1 MTERRAAR
9 HPIAT
14 VARLAAAAL
23 LLGAA
28 APALAGTSGL
38 QLSGSVYVD
47 AWIIPDGADRV
58 KGTQGITPEAS
69 IKIGVDIHDELSF
82 SAKACISCHGF
93 EFEHAA
99 IDFQPKVWLNAQVGR
114 IAVPFGEFSNR
125 VDPSG
130 HRTAS
135 KPLIYDM
142 GRMAYGDRTNFNS
155 GVVML
160 PYTDTG
166 VLLYGQVF
174 LGDRIQVWYGGYGV
188 AGMKGANDVDWM
200 ALRSIPYTDN
210 NRHPAYGGR
219 LAMTFVSEPGG
230 FFGDVSLGAS
240 YTGGRFDKD
249 AKLQYDAVAADLAIP
264 FWRATL
270 RGEWAMRRTRIDPAA
285 RGYPYEVIDPWV
297 DKSGYY
303 AELEHPLGRWT
314 SVVYRYDQLERRGV
328 PLPGSAATM
337 TPDSRLERWTAGV
350 MITPASSVYLKLS
363 YEFWMPSD
371 HPEFHSGHV
380 GVGGAF

>member
-1 MTERRAAR
+1 MTERPAPRADLAL
-9 HPIAT
+9 A
-14 VARLAAAAL
+14 ARLAAAAL
-23 LLGAA
+23 LACAA

-47 AWIIPDGADRV
+47 AWVIPQGAAEV

-82 SAKACISCHGF
+82 SAKACVSCHGF

-130 HRTAS
+130 HRAAS

-142 GRMAYGDRTNFNS
+142 GRMAYGDRANFNS

-174 LGDRIQVWYGGYGV
+174 LGDQVQVWYGAYTV

-200 ALRSIPYTDN
+200 ALRSVPYTDN
-210 NRHPAYGGR
+210 NRRPAYGGR
-219 LAMTFVSEPGG
+219 LAATLVSEPGG
-230 FFGDVSLGAS
+230 VLGDLALGAS
-240 YTGGRFDKD
+240 WTGGRFDKD
-249 AKLQYDAVAADLAIP
+249 GKLQYDAVAADLTLP
-264 FWRATL
+264 LWKATL
-270 RGEWAMRRTRIDPAA
+270 RGEWALRRTHIDPDA
-285 RGYPYEVIDPWV
+285 RGYPFQVVDPWV
-297 DKSGYY
+297 DKSGWY
-303 AELEHPLGRWT
+303 AELEHPLGRFT
-314 SVVYRYDQLERRGV
+314 NVVYRYDQLERRGV
-328 PLPGSAATM
+328 PLPGSAAGM
-337 TPDSRLERWTAGV
+337 TPDSRLERWTAGA
-350 MITPASSVYLKLS
+350 MITPASSFYLKLS

-371 HPEFHSGHV
+371 HPEFHSVHL